1 MYALSGEIGRRPQM
15 GGAPTSFRLPTLI
28 ALLDGA
34 FAPLS
39 RKGARSG
46 RERSRAPSKPGGN

>member
-1 MYALSGEIGRRPQM
+1 MYALSGQMGSRPQM
-15 GGAPTSFRLPTLI
+15 GGAPTSFRLPTFI

-39 RKGARSG
+39 L
-46 RERSRAPSKPGGN
+46 